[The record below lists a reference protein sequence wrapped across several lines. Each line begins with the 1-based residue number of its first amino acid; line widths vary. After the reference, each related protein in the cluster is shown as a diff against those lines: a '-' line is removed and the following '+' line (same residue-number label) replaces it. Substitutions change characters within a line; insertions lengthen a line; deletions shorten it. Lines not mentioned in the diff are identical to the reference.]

1 MSKVTETG
9 IERVVR
15 LAGSQ
20 TALARILRVTPQAV
34 QKWVAQ
40 GFVTSEHCR
49 TIESHYPNEVTRYD
63 LNPSVFGSRE
73 EAIACLRRLG
83 DPDFVPEQFGETPV
97 NRDDRSTGANQGGM

>member
-1 MSKVTETG
+1 MSKISETG

-49 TIESHYPNEVTRYD
+49 TIESHYPNDITRYD

-73 EAIACLRRLG
+73 EAIACLCRVG
-83 DPDFVPEQFGETPV
+83 ESDPGETQLPETPL
-97 NRDDRSTGANQGGM
+97 NCGHQSIGANQNEM

>member
-1 MSKVTETG
+1 MSKITETG

-49 TIESHYPNEVTRYD
+49 TIESHYPNDITRYD

-73 EAIACLRRLG
+73 EAIACLCRLG
-83 DPDFVPEQFGETPV
+83 DPDSGVEQFGETSL
-97 NRDDRSTGANQGGM
+97 NCDDRSTGANQGGM

>member
-49 TIESHYPNEVTRYD
+49 TIESHYPNDITRYD

-73 EAIACLRRLG
+73 EAIACLSRLG
-83 DPDFVPEQFGETPV
+83 DPDFGPEQFGETSV
-97 NRDDRSTGANQGGM
+97 NRDDRSTDANQGGM